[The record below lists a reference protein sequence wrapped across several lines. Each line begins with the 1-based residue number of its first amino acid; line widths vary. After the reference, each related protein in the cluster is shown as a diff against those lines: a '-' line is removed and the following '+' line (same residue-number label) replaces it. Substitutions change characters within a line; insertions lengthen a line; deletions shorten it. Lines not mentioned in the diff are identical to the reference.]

1 MIILAFMDVVFVR
14 NNDFDKLNRS
24 RMHANRND
32 VAHYAGKKIDFSFF
46 YLCRI
51 AVRLEMQTIRLTIEP
66 FKGCLVR
73 K

>member
-46 YLCRI
+46 IC
-51 AVRLEMQTIRLTIEP
+51 AE
-66 FKGCLVR
+66 
-73 K
+73 